1 MGWCR
6 HGPGTVVI
14 EMVDDL
20 EPPSDRA
27 PAQPEGAGASPRTG
41 ARRRAIDGRTLTII
55 VLVALVG
62 ALLAGYLASLVL
74 QPEDDAGAEVAE
86 VQLTLEPQGDVNVDR
101 LLGMGLTTPEGDQT
115 TLDALVNGR
124 RAVVNF
130 WQSTCAPCIEEM
142 PLLEELSQADPE
154 LAVVGIATQD
164 PVEQAQRFA
173 NQTGITYPWALD
185 PEGLLFYEARGA
197 GMPTTLL
204 LDETG
209 RVVDAHTGAFA
220 SLAELQAF
228 AEGGS

>member
-1 MGWCR
+1 
-6 HGPGTVVI
+6 
-14 EMVDDL
+14 MVDDL
-20 EPPSDRA
+20 ESPSDPA
-27 PAQPEGAGASPRTG
+27 PAPAPAVGAGPSAG
-41 ARRRAIDGRTLTII
+41 ARRRALDGRTLTII
-55 VLVALVG
+55 VLVALAG
-62 ALLAGYLASLVL
+62 AALAGYLTYLVL
-74 QPEDDAGAEVAE
+74 QPEDEATSEADQVA
-86 VQLTLEPQGDVNVDR
+86 LTLEAQGDVNVDR

-115 TLDALVNGR
+115 TLDALVDGR

-154 LAVVGIATQD
+154 LAVIGIATQD

-173 NQTGITYPWALD
+173 DQTAITYPWALD
-185 PEGLLFYEARGA
+185 PEGLLFYEAKGA

-209 RVVDAHTGAFA
+209 QVLDTHTGAFA
-220 SLAELQAF
+220 SLDDLQAF